1 MTSNTN
7 DELAQIPPGQWSAE
21 KERAYLQLWFA
32 LARRPW
38 MSVVLVPGRAGGSA
52 EEAAMAL
59 AEVGQKVSGL
69 AVRAVTMSALDYGT
83 ALVLSDLQDQLRRFS
98 GEAAQAPR
106 AIEVSAEEVQGVQ
119 EDQEAEP
126 GSEPSEPIQS
136 EAPDHPS
143 AGLMPVFPAAR
154 FVIAVPCILSE
165 PLGLAATQGADAVVV
180 LVEQGLTRTRDVRR
194 IVEQV
199 GRDRVAGCFLVH

>member
-1 MTSNTN
+1 MTATTN
-7 DELAQIPPGQWSAE
+7 EELVQASAWQGSAQ

-38 MSVVLVPGRAGGSA
+38 MSVVLVPGHAGGSA

-69 AVRAVTMSALDYGT
+69 AVRAVTMNSLDYGT
-83 ALVLSDLQDQLRRFS
+83 ALVLADLQEQLRRLAA
-98 GEAAQAPR
+98 EASQAPR
-106 AIEVSAEEVQGVQ
+106 AIEVRAEEVDGELV
-119 EDQEAEP
+119 
-126 GSEPSEPIQS
+126 GSE
-136 EAPDHPS
+136 EAPELDQQPAPTEPS
-143 AGLMPVFPAAR
+143 AGLMPVSPAAR
-154 FVIAVPCILSE
+154 FIIAVPCILSE

-180 LVEQGLTRTRDVRR
+180 LVERGLTRTPDVRR

-199 GRDRVAGCFLVH
+199 GRDRIAGCFLLG